1 MCNERAIRKYCKGR
15 KLQTGMMLTF
25 RQMPNGEQKPDD
37 VEQSNLVPR
46 WLCCKTQTV
55 SG

>member
-25 RQMPNGEQKPDD
+25 RQMPNGEQKRHE

-46 WLCCKTQTV
+46 WLCCQRKT
-55 SG
+55 